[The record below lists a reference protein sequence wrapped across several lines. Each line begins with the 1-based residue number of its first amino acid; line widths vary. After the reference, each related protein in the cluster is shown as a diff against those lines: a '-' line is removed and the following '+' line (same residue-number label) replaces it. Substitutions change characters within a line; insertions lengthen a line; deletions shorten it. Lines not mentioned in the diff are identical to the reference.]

1 MQKKCQKKKKNLAL
15 LHMFVNGLLAIHINF
30 EPFMIE

>member
-1 MQKKCQKKKKNLAL
+1 MQKKKKEKKNLAL
-15 LHMFVNGLLAIHINF
+15 LHMFVNGLLAIHIHF